1 MTQITRYRAPAA
13 ASAMASMLLSPDAI
27 ADIVARSHETMQAE
41 VQRLLTAQDRAR
53 RLLLA
58 MDDFAEA
65 WRTEPA
71 EGDGGPIDVM
81 SDAIAAAVAM
91 IDIYS
96 MSPWPTA
103 VLHDY
108 LLRLAEADIAHPLV
122 LHREVLRAACTALGQ
137 SAPDWADIDEYV
149 ASRQLLDAGPQIGQP
164 CTFYAADGSAPRAAV
179 VAHVWGPSMVNL
191 EWQEQGAP
199 AYATSVRVLRVP
211 EPDTRY
217 YCVLEPM
224 PAAG

>member
-13 ASAMASMLLSPDAI
+13 ASAMATMLLSPEAI
-27 ADIVARSHETMQAE
+27 SDVVVRSHETMQAE
-41 VQRLLTAQDRAR
+41 VHRLLTAQDRAR

-91 IDIYS
+91 IDVYS
-96 MSPWPTA
+96 MSPWPTV

-108 LLRLAEADIAHPLV
+108 VLRLAEADIAHPLV
-122 LHREVLRAACTALGQ
+122 VHREVLRNACTALGQ
-137 SAPDWADIDEYV
+137 SALEWADIDEYV
-149 ASRQLLDAGPQIGQP
+149 ASRQTLDAGPQVGQL
-164 CTFYAADGSAPRAAV
+164 CDFYPADGSPARSAV
-179 VAHVWGPSMVNL
+179 VTHVWGPGMVNL

-217 YCVLEPM
+217 YCVLRPM